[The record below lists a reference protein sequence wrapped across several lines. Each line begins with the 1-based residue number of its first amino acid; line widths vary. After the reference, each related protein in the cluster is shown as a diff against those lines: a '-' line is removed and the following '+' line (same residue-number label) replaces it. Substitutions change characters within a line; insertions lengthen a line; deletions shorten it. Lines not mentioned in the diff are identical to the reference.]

1 MTDKA
6 LVRPS
11 RGAAAI
17 DLDAVADTAAVE
29 IQHVTPGGVIVAGT
43 RDTLDA
49 LAASG
54 ARVKL
59 LPDTNLIRI
68 YDQVI
73 DIEAGNVLE
82 GVPTRGRVP
91 RDVRAVWTHHLVQLD
106 GPPNPEWIAAIE
118 AHGVEVIEPVG
129 AYALLVVGDAKQ
141 MTEVGALDFVA
152 WLGPFQPAVADRPG
166 IARRTRDGTGPHRR
180 LSGEPRR
187 RSPLGGRA
195 RRGLDR
201 GRTAGRPRTGATR
214 PRRQDRHHP
223 GHRRSRRR
231 PQRARPAA
239 CGFASSSSTSRC
251 SSMTSVRR
259 RSSPSR

>member
-29 IQHVTPGGVIVAGT
+29 IQHVTPGGVIVAGD

-91 RDVRAVWTHHLVQLD
+91 RDMRAVWTHHLVQLD

-152 WLGPFQPAVADRPG
+152 WLGPFQPEWRIAPALRGARGTVPVRIGVCPASRVDEVRSAV
-166 IARRTRDGTGPHRR
+166 
-180 LSGEPRR
+180 ERR
-187 RSPLGGRA
+187 RR
-195 RRGLDR
+195 LDR
-201 GRTAGRPRTGATR
+201 GRTAGRPRTGVTR

-223 GHRRSRRR
+223 GHGRSGRR
-231 PQRARPAA
+231 PQRARPVGVGSLRRTRRAGAA
-239 CGFASSSSTSRC
+239 R
-251 SSMTSVRR
+251 
-259 RSSPSR
+259 